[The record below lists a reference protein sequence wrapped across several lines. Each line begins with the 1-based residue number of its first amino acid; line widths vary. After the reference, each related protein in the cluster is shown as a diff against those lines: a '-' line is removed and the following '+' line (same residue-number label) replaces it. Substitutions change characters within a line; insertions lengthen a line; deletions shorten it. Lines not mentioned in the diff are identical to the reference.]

1 MAESA
6 VSDPV
11 LQAATIRRL
20 LNAVLGILVLTIA
33 IHGPD
38 AIAGPLSPVGE
49 PLENTVST
57 AGQTVQNVGET
68 VSRTANMPGLPPLGS
83 TIQNSNSLPS
93 PDRLGDDIRQPL
105 GTLTAQPPSSAGPAQ
120 SSNHAREEFRPRDAF
135 YPYTPDM
142 LPEGT
147 LARIYF
153 QPGETV
159 LDLSARNQVA
169 GFVNAFA
176 KRVGNVEVRG
186 HADRSRGGDATAAD
200 IAMQR
205 ALAVQQALID
215 QGMSTGRVRASGMG
229 NIDSTMAAADRV
241 DILFDGY

>member
-1 MAESA
+1 
-6 VSDPV
+6 
-11 LQAATIRRL
+11 
-20 LNAVLGILVLTIA
+20 
-33 IHGPD
+33 
-38 AIAGPLSPVGE
+38 
-49 PLENTVST
+49 
-57 AGQTVQNVGET
+57 
-68 VSRTANMPGLPPLGS
+68 
-83 TIQNSNSLPS
+83 
-93 PDRLGDDIRQPL
+93 
-105 GTLTAQPPSSAGPAQ
+105 
-120 SSNHAREEFRPRDAF
+120 
-135 YPYTPDM
+135 M

-176 KRVGNVEVRG
+176 KRVGNVKVRG